1 MSCREGTSSGAATT
15 GRDSEQDDPP
25 RRWGRTDPLRES
37 STARY
42 LIPAAEGQLPVSCE
56 RCESRGESNFSN
68 FDLTESRFSGSRD
81 RQMFRLVSELNWFI
95 GDVYCL
101 PRQRRERVLK
111 GWLQMYSTF
120 VCIVYA
126 YAARFVTKV
135 HNTT

>member
-1 MSCREGTSSGAATT
+1 MSRRERTSSGAATT

-56 RCESRGESNFSN
+56 PARCESRGESNFSN
-68 FDLTESRFSGSRD
+68 FEVSPLSRD
-81 RQMFRLVSELNWFI
+81 RQMFPLVSGLNWFV

-101 PRQRRERVLK
+101 LGNEENEGR
-111 GWLQMYSTF
+111 
-120 VCIVYA
+120 
-126 YAARFVTKV
+126 
-135 HNTT
+135 